1 VSALTTRGST
11 RRGMLLIALG
21 VFTIGLQ
28 DPIVKSLMG
37 GYPVTQA
44 VAIRSAVAVPI
55 LLALVLHA
63 GGLRILREGSP
74 RRLIARGFVMMLSY
88 TLYFLA
94 FPAMPLANVVAL
106 FATAPLFVVLL
117 SRVVLAEPQGWQRWT
132 AVLVGFGGAL
142 VVAQPSGGAIG
153 WSALLP
159 IGAALGYALA
169 QVLSR
174 RWHDA
179 GSATAMSFHANAVYL
194 VGALAFAAIVAPLA
208 GSVQGDGVAA
218 FLLRPWEM
226 PTLRDGLL
234 LAACGPIAAFAFLM
248 LTKAYREA
256 PPGAVTP
263 LEYTT
268 LLWASLWGFL
278 FFQEVPT
285 AATISGAALIIA
297 SGLFAV
303 SRASGSRR
311 AR

>member
-1 VSALTTRGST
+1 
-11 RRGMLLIALG
+11 MLLIALG
-21 VFTIGLQ
+21 VFTISLQ

-37 GYPVTQA
+37 GYAVTEA

-55 LLALVLHA
+55 LLLLVLRA
-63 GGLRILREGSP
+63 GGLRVLREGSP
-74 RRLIARGFVMMLSY
+74 RRMIARGGVMVISY

-106 FATAPLFVVLL
+106 FSTAPLFVVLL
-117 SRVVLAEPQGWQRWT
+117 SRVILSEPQGWQRWT

-142 VVAQPSGGAIG
+142 VVAQPSGGTIG

-174 RWHDA
+174 RWQDA

-194 VGALAFAAIVAPLA
+194 VAAIAFAAVVAPFA
-208 GSVQGDGVAA
+208 GGVRGDGVAA
-218 FLLRPWEM
+218 FLLRPWET
-226 PTLRDGLL
+226 PTPRDALL

-268 LLWASLWGFL
+268 LLWASLWGYLL
-278 FFQEVPT
+278 FDEVPT
-285 AATISGAALIIA
+285 VATIAGAGLIIA

-303 SRASGSRR
+303 SRAAGPRR
-311 AR
+311 PT